1 MIRTFFSVLMASAF
15 ACVAMA
21 ADGGELDKMQGKWES
36 TRTSDEGQ
44 KVKQTIELKKDKM
57 VYKVADAGGAT
68 VFAATADVK
77 TQKSGAF
84 QTFTIS
90 NIKAGRDED
99 SLEEADG
106 ERSYVY
112 MLNYQTLTVVSNID
126 EERERPPV
134 LDVYK
139 KVSAGK

>member
-1 MIRTFFSVLMASAF
+1 MIRAFFSVVMAYAF
-15 ACVAMA
+15 TCVAMA
-21 ADGGELDKMQGKWES
+21 ADNSELEKLQGKWET
-36 TRTSDEGQ
+36 TRTSEEGQ

-57 VYKVADAGGAT
+57 VYKIADAGGAT
-68 VFAATADVK
+68 VFVATANVT

-84 QTFTIS
+84 RTFTIS
-90 NIKAGRDED
+90 SIKAGRDED
-99 SLEEADG
+99 SLEEADAD
-106 ERSYVY
+106 RAYVY
-112 MLNYQTLTVVSNID
+112 MMGDQTLTIVSNID

>member
-1 MIRTFFSVLMASAF
+1 MIRAFFSVLMAYAF

-21 ADGGELDKMQGKWES
+21 ADDGELEKMQGKWET
-36 TRTSDEGQ
+36 TRTSEEGQ
-44 KVKQTIELKKDKM
+44 KLKQTIELKKDKM

-68 VFAATADVK
+68 VFAATANVK

-99 SLEEADG
+99 SLEGADG

-112 MLNYQTLTVVSNID
+112 MLGYQTLTIVSNID

>member
-1 MIRTFFSVLMASAF
+1 MIRAFFSVLMASAF
-15 ACVAMA
+15 ACAAIA
-21 ADGGELDKMQGKWES
+21 ADSGELEKLQGKWAT
-36 TRTSDEGQ
+36 TRTSEEGQ

-57 VYKVADAGGAT
+57 VYKIADAGGAT
-68 VFAATADVK
+68 VFMATADVK
-77 TQKSGAF
+77 PQKSGAF
-84 QTFTIS
+84 RTFTIS

-106 ERSYVY
+106 ERAYVY
-112 MLNYQTLTVVSNID
+112 MLGDGTFTIVSNID

-139 KVSAGK
+139 KVSSSK

>member
-1 MIRTFFSVLMASAF
+1 MIRAFFSVLLAYAF
-15 ACVAMA
+15 ACAAMA
-21 ADGGELDKMQGKWES
+21 ADGGELEKMQGKWET

-44 KVKQTIELKKDKM
+44 KVKQTLELKKDQM
-57 VYKVADAGGAT
+57 VYKIADAGGAT
-68 VFAATADVK
+68 VFAATAKVK
-77 TQKSGAF
+77 AQKAGAF

-112 MLNYQTLTVVSNID
+112 LLGYQTLTIVSNID